1 MDQKKNAMKINK
13 EQILDIAKRL
23 ENGYN
28 VYLNKDTGEYRSL
41 PDVDE
46 FSTDNEFNTDELRKI
61 TDHWENYMIFTRM
74 EPWELFEIMEE
85 FLYKVDRD
93 FQGKLLD
100 SLYKTKPF
108 DKFQHL
114 VETSKYRDDWFAFK
128 DEKYTNYVME
138 QLQAEG
144 IDVGEPGE
152 E

>member
-1 MDQKKNAMKINK
+1 MKINK
-13 EQILDIAKRL
+13 KQTLDIAKRL
-23 ENGYN
+23 ENGNN
-28 VYLNKDTGEYRSL
+28 VYLNKDTGEYKSL

-46 FSTDNEFNTDELRKI
+46 FSEDNDFNTDELRKI

-74 EPWELFEIMEE
+74 EPWEIFEMMEE
-85 FLYKVDRD
+85 FIYKVDRE
-93 FQGKLLD
+93 FQNKLLD
-100 SLYKTKPF
+100 ALYQHKPF
-108 DKFQHL
+108 DNFQHL

-144 IDVGEPGE
+144 IDVVEPGE

>member
-1 MDQKKNAMKINK
+1 MKINK
-13 EQILDIAKRL
+13 KQILDIAKRL
-23 ENGYN
+23 ENGNN
-28 VYLNKDTGEYRSL
+28 VYLNKDTGEYKSL
-41 PDVDE
+41 PDIDE
-46 FSTDNEFNTDELRKI
+46 FSTDGEFNTDELRKI
-61 TDHWENYMIFTRM
+61 TNHWENYMIFTRM

-85 FLYKVDRD
+85 FLYKVDRE

-100 SLYKTKPF
+100 ALYKTKPF

-144 IDVGEPGE
+144 IDVVEPGE
-152 E
+152 G

>member
-1 MDQKKNAMKINK
+1 MKINE

-85 FLYKVDRD
+85 FLYRVDRD

-100 SLYKTKPF
+100 ALYKTKPF

-114 VETSKYRDDWFAFK
+114 VETSKYRDDWFEFK
-128 DEKYTNYVME
+128 DQKYTNYVME

-144 IDVGEPGE
+144 IDVDESGE
-152 E
+152 

>member
-1 MDQKKNAMKINK
+1 MNLNERVMKINE

-23 ENGYN
+23 ENAYN

-85 FLYKVDRD
+85 FLYRVDRD

-100 SLYKTKPF
+100 ALYKTRPF

-114 VETSKYRDDWFAFK
+114 VETSKYRDDWFEFK
-128 DEKYTNYVME
+128 DQKYTNYVME

-144 IDVGEPGE
+144 IDVDEQ
-152 E
+152 

>member
-1 MDQKKNAMKINK
+1 MNLNERVMKINE

-85 FLYKVDRD
+85 FLYRVDRD

-100 SLYKTKPF
+100 ALYKTRPF

-114 VETSKYRDDWFAFK
+114 VETSKYRDDWFEFK
-128 DEKYTNYVME
+128 DQKYTNYVME

-144 IDVGEPGE
+144 IDVDEQ
-152 E
+152 

>member
-1 MDQKKNAMKINK
+1 MKINK
-13 EQILDIAKRL
+13 KQILDIAKRL
-23 ENGYN
+23 ENGNN
-28 VYLNKDTGEYRSL
+28 VYLNKDTGEYKSL
-41 PDVDE
+41 PDIDE
-46 FSTDNEFNTDELRKI
+46 FSTDGEFNTDELRKI

-85 FLYKVDRD
+85 FLYKVDRE

-100 SLYKTKPF
+100 ALYKTKPF

-144 IDVGEPGE
+144 IDVVEPGE
-152 E
+152 G

>member
-1 MDQKKNAMKINK
+1 MNLNEKVMKINE

-46 FSTDNEFNTDELRKI
+46 FSTENEFNTDELRKI

-85 FLYKVDRD
+85 FLYRVDRD

-100 SLYKTKPF
+100 ALYKTKPF

-114 VETSKYRDDWFAFK
+114 VETSKYRDDWFEFK
-128 DEKYTNYVME
+128 DQKYTNYVME

-144 IDVGEPGE
+144 IDVDESGEG
-152 E
+152 